1 MDMFRKPLFTFEMA
15 NNHQGSVEHGKTIIR
30 EMARIIAPYRELFDF
45 AIKFQYRDLDTFIR
59 PDYANRDDIKHVK
72 RFKDTRLTQE
82 QFLELKK
89 EVEDNNIM
97 TMCTPFDEVSAKRV
111 GDQGYDIIKVASCS
125 IGDWPLLEAIAATG
139 LPVIASTAG
148 ATLETLDNVVEF
160 FAHRRIQLSLMH
172 CVAEYPTP
180 NDHLEMNQIS
190 LLQKRYPKNI
200 IGFSTHENPD
210 DMNPIKIA
218 VAKGARI
225 FERHV
230 GVATDTISLNKYS
243 STPEGIEAWL
253 ANAKDVF
260 EMCGVVDERY
270 VSSEKE
276 KKELQSLQRGVFA
289 KENLA
294 KGMAVDR
301 NKFYFAF
308 PCEEGQLLAGDISKY
323 ANISMNSD
331 IDKDKPVYTNDV
343 TITSYRNRVQE
354 IVRNVMKLLKKGN
367 ILIPANSSC
376 EISHHYGIDQ
386 FEKIG
391 VTIID
396 CINRE
401 YCKKLL
407 IVLPGQDH
415 PMHMHKKKEE
425 TFTVL
430 YGTLHVVCDSKELD
444 VKAGESMTVERGMK
458 HKFSSEDGC
467 VFEEVSTTHYK
478 SDSYYDESDGFVD
491 PRKTKVF
498 ITQEMLNNFS

>member
-1 MDMFRKPLFTFEMA
+1 MDMFKKPLFTFEMA
-15 NNHQGSVEHGKTIIR
+15 NNHQGSVEHGKAIIKA
-30 EMARIIAPYRELFDF
+30 MAKVIEPYREMFDF

-59 PDYANRDDIKHVK
+59 PDYANRTDVKHVK
-72 RFKDTRLTQE
+72 RFKDTRLSQE

-89 EVEDNNIM
+89 EVENNNIL

-111 GDQGYDIIKVASCS
+111 GEQGYDIIKVASCS

-148 ATLETLDNVVEF
+148 ATLEIIDSVVEF
-160 FAHRRIQLSLMH
+160 FGHRQIKLALMH

-190 LLQKRYPKNI
+190 LLKSRYPKNI
-200 IGFSTHENPD
+200 VGFSTHENPD
-210 DMNPIKIA
+210 DMGPIKIA

-230 GVATDTISLNKYS
+230 GVVTDTISLNKYS
-243 STPEGIEAWL
+243 STPQEIEAWL
-253 ANAKDVF
+253 ANAKEVF
-260 EMCGVVDERY
+260 EMCGVIGERY

-276 KKELQSLQRGVFA
+276 KKDLQSLQRGVFA
-289 KENLA
+289 KENLL
-294 KGMAVDR
+294 KGEVLDR
-301 NKFYFAF
+301 NKIYYAF
-308 PCEEGQLLAGDISKY
+308 PCEDGQLLAGDVSKY
-323 ANISMNSD
+323 AHIVLDKD
-331 IDKDKPVYTNDV
+331 IDKDKPVYLSEV
-343 TITSYRNRVQE
+343 TITSYRKRVQE
-354 IVRNVMKLLKKGN
+354 IVRNVMSLLKKGN
-367 ILIPANSSC
+367 ILIPVNSSC

-430 YGTLHVVCDSKELD
+430 YGTLHVVCDGKELD
-444 VKAGESMTVERGMK
+444 VNAGESMTVERGMK
-458 HKFSSEDGC
+458 HKFSSVEGC

-478 SDSYYDESDGFVD
+478 SDSYYDVADEFVD

-498 ITQEMLNNFS
+498 ITQEMLNKFN